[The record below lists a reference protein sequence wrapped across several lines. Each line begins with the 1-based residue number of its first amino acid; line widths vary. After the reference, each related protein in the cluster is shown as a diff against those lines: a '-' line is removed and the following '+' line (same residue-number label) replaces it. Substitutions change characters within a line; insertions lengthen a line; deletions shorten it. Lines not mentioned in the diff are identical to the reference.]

1 MALVRDFKRKE
12 MGRNSLHKEIDAT
25 FSVFGDGDAKV
36 LQIDTYGSETRE
48 MPGKKSQSIQL
59 DRLGAERLLKI
70 LRTEFSL

>member
-1 MALVRDFKRKE
+1 MALVRNFERRE

-48 MPGKKSQSIQL
+48 MPGKKSQTLQF
-59 DRLGAERLLKI
+59 DREGAEKLYKI
-70 LRTEFSL
+70 LKREFSL